1 MASNDDIDLGQLEPN
16 QLDALAQYTD
26 VTSQEPK
33 DAIPLLQRS
42 QWNVQ
47 VRRPVIRPLA
57 RTGKYADRQDSPL

>member
-1 MASNDDIDLGQLEPN
+1 MADLIDGFDVGQLSPDQQE
-16 QLDALAQYTD
+16 ALQQYTD

-47 VRRPVIRPLA
+47 VCESH
-57 RTGKYADRQDSPL
+57 RQ

>member
-1 MASNDDIDLGQLEPN
+1 MASNEDIDLGQLEPS
-16 QLDALAQYTD
+16 QLEALVQYTD

-47 VRRPVIRPLA
+47 VRHPGHLHYQPLEV
-57 RTGKYADRQDSPL
+57 TLDKK